1 MYFSLDIIVIIV
13 YNRIKSREEIQRNE
27 KYNLSKIMKRAW
39 ELVKTAGL
47 CISEGL
53 KLAWKEAKEVK
64 EMKFERGQIY
74 QNEELN
80 IFIKSAYGSTVKF
93 IEGYSPAA
101 LHDMQELPVES
112 LVEHIK
118 KYGYKRVSPEME
130 AFVNGWA

>member
-1 MYFSLDIIVIIV
+1 M
-13 YNRIKSREEIQRNE
+13 K

-39 ELVKTAGL
+39 ELVKKAGL

-53 KLAWKEAKEVK
+53 KLAWKEAKEVR
-64 EMKFERGQIY
+64 EMMKFERGQIY

-80 IFIKSAYGSTVKF
+80 IFIKSVYGSTVKF

-118 KYGYKRVSPEME
+118 KYGYKRESPEIE

>member
-1 MYFSLDIIVIIV
+1 M
-13 YNRIKSREEIQRNE
+13 K

-39 ELVKTAGL
+39 ELVKKAGL

-53 KLAWKEAKEVK
+53 KLAWKEAKEAR
-64 EMKFERGQIY
+64 EMMKFERGQIY
-74 QNEELN
+74 QNEEDN
-80 IFIKSAYGSTVKF
+80 IFIKSVYGSTVKF

-118 KYGYKRVSPEME
+118 KYGYKREPPEIE

>member
-1 MYFSLDIIVIIV
+1 M
-13 YNRIKSREEIQRNE
+13 K

-53 KLAWKEAKEVK
+53 KLAWKEAKEAKEVK

>member
-1 MYFSLDIIVIIV
+1 
-13 YNRIKSREEIQRNE
+13 
-27 KYNLSKIMKRAW
+27 MKRAW

-53 KLAWKEAKEVK
+53 KLAWKEAKEAKEVK

>member
-1 MYFSLDIIVIIV
+1 MYFSLDIIDIIV

>member
-1 MYFSLDIIVIIV
+1 M
-13 YNRIKSREEIQRNE
+13 K

-39 ELVKTAGL
+39 ELVKKAGL

-53 KLAWKEAKEVK
+53 KLAWKEAKEVR

-101 LHDMQELPVES
+101 LNDMQELPVES

>member
-1 MYFSLDIIVIIV
+1 
-13 YNRIKSREEIQRNE
+13 
-27 KYNLSKIMKRAW
+27 MKRAW

-64 EMKFERGQIY
+64 KMKFERGQIY

>member
-1 MYFSLDIIVIIV
+1 M
-13 YNRIKSREEIQRNE
+13 K

-53 KLAWKEAKEVK
+53 KLAWKEAKEAKEVK

-118 KYGYKRVSPEME
+118 KYGYKRESPEIE

>member
-1 MYFSLDIIVIIV
+1 M
-13 YNRIKSREEIQRNE
+13 K

-39 ELVKTAGL
+39 ELVKKAGL

-53 KLAWKEAKEVK
+53 KLAWKEAKEAR
-64 EMKFERGQIY
+64 EMMKFERGQIY
-74 QNEELN
+74 QNEEDN
-80 IFIKSAYGSTVKF
+80 IFIKSVYGSTVKF

-101 LHDMQELPVES
+101 LHDMQEFPVES

-118 KYGYKRVSPEME
+118 KYGYKRESPEIE

>member
-1 MYFSLDIIVIIV
+1 M
-13 YNRIKSREEIQRNE
+13 K
-27 KYNLSKIMKRAW
+27 KYNLSNIMKRAW
-39 ELVKTAGL
+39 SYVKTAGL

-53 KLAWKEAKEVK
+53 KLAWKEAKEAK
-64 EMKFERGQIY
+64 EAREMMKFERGQIY
-74 QNEELN
+74 QNGEDN

-93 IEGYSPAA
+93 IEGYSPEA

-118 KYGYKRVSPEME
+118 KYGYKRESPEIE

>member
-1 MYFSLDIIVIIV
+1 M
-13 YNRIKSREEIQRNE
+13 K
-27 KYNLSKIMKRAW
+27 KYNLSKIMRRAW
-39 ELVKTAGL
+39 GLVKKAGL
-47 CISEGL
+47 RISEGL
-53 KLAWKEAKEVK
+53 KLAWKEAR

-80 IFIKSAYGSTVKF
+80 IFIKSVYGSTVKF

-118 KYGYKRVSPEME
+118 KYGYKRVSPEIE